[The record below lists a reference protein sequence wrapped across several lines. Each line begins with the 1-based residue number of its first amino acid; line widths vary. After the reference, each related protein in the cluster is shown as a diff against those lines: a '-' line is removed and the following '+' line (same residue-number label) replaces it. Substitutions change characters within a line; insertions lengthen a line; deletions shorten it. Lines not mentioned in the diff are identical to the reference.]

1 MNPRPNPYQNESLNL
16 IYNLLFC
23 DDIELFKANSQDH
36 AIYPWNVLFSSNGN
50 REELVK
56 IMDDD
61 KAESRIQILAANKL
75 RTRGE
80 LLDYQA
86 LLGMIIEVG
95 MDEGLDVIAA
105 YGDGTARYINYS
117 EKLIVLEAQTEQS
130 NALIDDL
137 FNCGNEVIQK
147 IGPWDKPRLPF
158 PPAGQ
163 VRLTFLVSDGLYF
176 GQGPFDVLAEDP
188 MGGPVIGAAAELM
201 KHLTEYK
208 E

>member
-1 MNPRPNPYQNESLNL
+1 MNQKTKPYQNESLNL

-23 DDIELFKANSQDH
+23 DDPELFKANSRDH
-36 AIYPWNVLFSSNGN
+36 SAYPWSILFSPNVN
-50 REELVK
+50 KEELIK
-56 IMDDD
+56 ILDDD
-61 KAESRIQILAANKL
+61 QAESRVQILAANKL
-75 RTRGE
+75 RARG
-80 LLDYQA
+80 DSINYQA

-105 YGDGTARYINYS
+105 YGDGSARYINYS

-137 FNCGNEVIQK
+137 FNCGNDVIQK
-147 IGPWDKPRLPF
+147 IGPWDKERLPA
-158 PPAGQ
+158 PQAGQ

-201 KHLTEYK
+201 KYLTEYK